1 VNELKNLKISYLLD
15 FYKNILPKKQY
26 NALDLYYNEDLSL
39 AEIANEVGI
48 TRQGVRDSIKRGE
61 GELLKLEEKLMLM
74 KKLESIEEKVLEIKK
89 ALEDENL
96 KLTMEKINITLDEI
110 YK

>member
-1 VNELKNLKISYLLD
+1 VKNLKISYLLD
-15 FYKNILPKKQY
+15 FYKNILPEKQY

-39 AEIANEVGI
+39 AEIASEVGI

-61 GELLKLEEKLMLM
+61 SELLKLEEKLMLM
-74 KKLESIEEKVLEIKK
+74 KKLESIEEKVNDIKE
-89 ALEDENL
+89 ALKSEDLNL
-96 KLTMEKINITLDEI
+96 VMQKIDITLDEI

>member
-1 VNELKNLKISYLLD
+1 MKNLKISYLLD
-15 FYKNILPKKQY
+15 FYKNILPEKQY

-39 AEIANEVGI
+39 AEIASEVGI

-61 GELLKLEEKLMLM
+61 SELLKLEEKLMLM

>member
-1 VNELKNLKISYLLD
+1 MKNLKISYLLD
-15 FYKNILPKKQY
+15 FYKNILPEKQFI
-26 NALDLYYNEDLSL
+26 ALDLYYNEDLSL

-61 GELLKLEEKLMLM
+61 NELLNLEEKLMLM
-74 KKLESIEEKVLEIKK
+74 KKLEAIEEKVNEIKK
-89 ALEDENL
+89 AALGENL
-96 KLTMEKINITLDEI
+96 DAVLEKIDITLDEI

>member
-1 VNELKNLKISYLLD
+1 
-15 FYKNILPKKQY
+15 
-26 NALDLYYNEDLSL
+26 
-39 AEIANEVGI
+39 
-48 TRQGVRDSIKRGE
+48 
-61 GELLKLEEKLMLM
+61 M